1 MNNKIKIV
9 VLTILFPAILFKPLG
24 ATVIRV
30 IGRQLYVN
38 GSPFTVKGV
47 CYSPTPVGS
56 GYSSYRWSKD
66 PSMYKL
72 DFPLITQMG
81 ANTIRIYRPPEDSK
95 AMDSA
100 YDNGLY
106 IIMDYPVEHG
116 SDVSNTQLRET
127 IKDGVRDMVREWK
140 DHPALL
146 MWCIGNEINV
156 HLGGAAT
163 LSDWYSLA
171 EECAQICHEEE
182 GENFHPVTVAN
193 CEIEKQVKGTF
204 FVGDESDLSD
214 DNSMKHLD
222 IWSVQTYRGK
232 SFANYPDTSTT
243 LFSSYTVLS
252 SKPLLFT
259 EFGCDAYD
267 VIKGEEAE
275 DSQAEYIKSQWQ
287 EISAN
292 LSQDNQ
298 DAVCIGGCIF
308 EWSDDWSKNQSGN
321 PDSTHN
327 PEATWGGDG
336 SGGGYY
342 DFVLG
347 TDNMNEEWW
356 GLTSINTSDYSKS
369 PREAYYIL
377 KTLWGTRDVAKTDIN
392 SPFKKD
398 PLNFPNPFR
407 LGVGEATI
415 TFTVLAKTKVKVEI
429 YDVLGNHIKLIED
442 GKSQDSYTDYELTWD
457 GRDEWD
463 RIVPCGLYILRIE
476 AESPSMK
483 KTKYRKILALK

>member
-1 MNNKIKIV
+1 MIKKLQIFF
-9 VLTILFPAILFKPLG
+9 LTTLIPTILFNPSN
-24 ATVIRV
+24 ATVVRV
-30 IGRQLYVN
+30 IERQLYVN

-56 GYSSYRWSKD
+56 GYRDYRWSED

-81 ANTIRIYRPPEDSK
+81 ANTIRIYRPPEDRE
-95 AMDSA
+95 AMDKA

-106 IIMDYPVEHG
+106 VIMDYPVEHG
-116 SDVSNTQLRET
+116 SDVSNPQVRDN
-127 IKDGVRDMVREWK
+127 IKSGVRNMVKRWK

-146 MWCIGNEINV
+146 IWCIGNEINV
-156 HLGGAAT
+156 NLGGAT

-193 CEIEKQVKGTF
+193 CELEKQVKGTF
-204 FVGDESDLSD
+204 FMGDESDLSD

-252 SKPLLFT
+252 EKPLLFT

-267 VIKGEEAE
+267 VIEDEEAQE
-275 DSQAEYIKSQWQ
+275 SQAEYIESQWQ
-287 EISAN
+287 EISVN
-292 LSQDNQ
+292 LSENNP
-298 DAVCIGGCIF
+298 DAVCIGGCVF
-308 EWSDDWSKNQSGN
+308 EWSDDWSKNQSGS

-327 PEATWGGDG
+327 TEATWGGDG
-336 SGGGYY
+336 SGGGYEF
-342 DFVLG
+342 DFVYG

-356 GLTSINTSDYSKS
+356 GLTSINTSDYSKAS
-369 PREAYYIL
+369 RKAYYTL
-377 KTLWGTRDVAKTDIN
+377 KTLWGSRDVAKKEAN
-392 SPFKKD
+392 SPFRND

-407 LGVGEATI
+407 LGAGEATI

-429 YDVLGNHIKLIED
+429 YDILGNHITLIEE
-442 GKSQDSYTDYELTWD
+442 GTSQDGYTDYKLAWD